1 MNGLRSRELDFF
13 FFKNTKYFNTHSHT
27 RRREMV
33 LKKLTVMY
41 IQKGLTFGYTAFW
54 IYTTCFK
61 PL

>member
-1 MNGLRSRELDFF
+1 
-13 FFKNTKYFNTHSHT
+13 
-27 RRREMV
+27 MV